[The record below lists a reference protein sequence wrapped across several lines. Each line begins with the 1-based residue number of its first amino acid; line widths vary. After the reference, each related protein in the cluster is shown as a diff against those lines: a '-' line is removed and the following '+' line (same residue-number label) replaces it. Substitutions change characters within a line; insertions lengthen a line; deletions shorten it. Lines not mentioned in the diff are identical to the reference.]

1 MLLPIFGFRCKP
13 EAAASPQAR
22 DAEAIHAC
30 QGVIPGLIGFHAGH
44 LELRDRLVLLT
55 EPIEIDIEV

>member
-1 MLLPIFGFRCKP
+1 LDS
-13 EAAASPQAR
+13 AASPRLPHPPKAR